1 MKQTSSTRNIKIDS
15 FILDFIRE
23 NGVKDIMSYLRQ
35 SGGSPLITNGHW
47 NEKNFDIKTLFEQE
61 PESSLWIFLDQ
72 FLSRC
77 DDPRDN
83 SNASSSTEILCI
95 KTDDTWRYL
104 KREEQDSRDILKL
117 FKLDDDVK
125 ERAFNDYNNFL
136 MNKKPVQVELTGK
149 KESEVLKIKDLKTK
163 FPELNLNWLKII
175 NNQLLR
181 QSQVTEDDDI
191 LMGKPDLLR
200 ALLTLLVDMDKK
212 FVKSFD

>member
-1 MKQTSSTRNIKIDS
+1 
-15 FILDFIRE
+15 
-23 NGVKDIMSYLRQ
+23 MSYMRQ
-35 SGGSPLITNGHW
+35 SGGSPLITNGNW

-77 DDPRDN
+77 NDPRDN
-83 SNASSSTEILCI
+83 STEILCI
-95 KTDDTWRYL
+95 KADDTWRYI

-125 ERAFNDYNNFL
+125 ARAFNDYNNFL
-136 MNKKPVQVELTGK
+136 MKKKPVQVELSGK
-149 KESEVLKIKDLKTK
+149 KETEVLKIKDLKTK

-175 NNQLLR
+175 NNQMLR
-181 QSQVTEDDDI
+181 QSQVTEEDDI

-212 FVKSFD
+212 FVKSFDLAKVDHPWNFSERLLRLLFLP